1 MYGRNNPLRFF
12 DPSGLFSNEIE
23 AIIDPKAEIIPIGTL
38 GVVEVDDSLESI
50 AEEKYGDPNLV
61 NIIIAANGLNP
72 ENPVIEPGQILY
84 IPDITSIND
93 EEGNFLGYSFVG
105 VINPEAPLEYNKQYL
120 SYKYNEGINSN
131 SGWSRKYANFGPH
144 TGNIKNSG
152 DELYLLAG
160 AYTIKGISSVVW
172 RSQWV
177 QKLITN
183 DTAKIAQTTVLGKW
197 QDIQQLKGSYN
208 MLNINPKVFKVLE
221 LFGKGWEVN
230 RMWLDRCIA
239 RGDTFYLASNPQMWL
254 GGNSYFSKELT
265 YMLSKGYQI
274 IGNYLVKP

>member
-1 MYGRNNPLRFF
+1 GRNNPLRFF

-23 AIIDPKAEIIPIGTL
+23 AIIDPKAEIISIGTL

-72 ENPVIEPGQILY
+72 ENPVIEPVQILY
-84 IPDITSIND
+84 IPDISLIND

-144 TGNIKNSG
+144 TGNIKAAG
-152 DELYLLAG
+152 DELYIVGGIAIYRSLRLLEVAFVSTQL
-160 AYTIKGISSVVW
+160 YEKVV
-172 RSQWV
+172 SKDPIV
-177 QKLITN
+177 GE
-183 DTAKIAQTTVLGKW
+183 IANK
-197 QDIQQLKGSYN
+197 
-208 MLNINPKVFKVLE
+208 
-221 LFGKGWEVN
+221 
-230 RMWLDRCIA
+230 
-239 RGDTFYLASNPQMWL
+239 AS
-254 GGNSYFSKELT
+254 
-265 YMLSKGYQI
+265 
-274 IGNYLVKP
+274 